1 MHPPCNNRSQFCYYV
16 WFKQNKYLFLVYNFI
31 VRLFCLLFIF
41 FFFCFV
47 CYCFRLVCL
56 VEFLEFIGFQKH
68 TLDQFQ
74 SILLANY
81 SKHTK
86 QKKHTAIKLLCFM
99 LFCINVLNLNWICGP
114 IFFGCYF
121 PIFCKWTKPF
131 NGFPCAIETYISDI
145 SIALVNDTN

>member
-1 MHPPCNNRSQFCYYV
+1 MHPPCNNRSQFCYFV

-31 VRLFCLLFIF
+31 VRLFCLLFILF
-41 FFFCFV
+41 VFCFV

-86 QKKHTAIKLLCFM
+86 QKNIRQLNYYVLCCFVSMFWIWTEFVARYFLVAISRF
-99 LFCINVLNLNWICGP
+99 
-114 IFFGCYF
+114 
-121 PIFCKWTKPF
+121 FCKWTKPF